1 LAAVLKGCGTWAVTV
16 RDEYRLKVFMNTV
29 LQKIFEPNRTLVKIE
44 EVHDLYSM
52 PTIKG

>member
-1 LAAVLKGCGTWAVTV
+1 LAVILNGCGTWAVTV
-16 RDEYRLKVFMNTV
+16 RDEYRLSMFMNTV
-29 LQKIFEPNRTLVKIE
+29 LQKMFEPNRAVVKIE